1 MTIISR
7 ASLPDPLPG
16 FAWETLHPR
25 YNDLCLR
32 SGRFNPDSEMLAVF
46 GNSAP
51 NTDLE
56 LYYLVADAMKGG
68 LARHGERA
76 AGYYRAMAYWKLYSQ
91 HRVSFEEY
99 MALPAKPIL
108 RLAAELPAS
117 LPRNVNEIMQAIDLD
132 EFSVYGM
139 QRKDALPMRTTLL
152 HFHYPAVVP
161 IFDTMV
167 LRAIGINDKSANHDR
182 ATLRRYLP
190 FVWQLAE
197 KYTKHLTA
205 RETSVRL
212 VEMALWVIRQNDT
225 SAGCC

>member
-25 YNDLCLR
+25 YDDLCRR
-32 SGRFNPDSEMLAVF
+32 SGRFNPDSEMLAIF
-46 GNSAP
+46 GDRP
-51 NTDLE
+51 GTDRE
-56 LYYLVADAMKGG
+56 LYYRLADTMDGG

-76 AGYYRAMAYWKLYSQ
+76 AGYYRAMVYWKLYSQ
-91 HRVSFEEY
+91 HRVSFENY
-99 MALPAKPIL
+99 RALPAKPIL

-117 LPRNVNEIMQAIDLD
+117 LPRNVDAIMQAIDLG

-139 QRKDALPMRTTLL
+139 QTKDALPMRTTLL

-161 IFDTMV
+161 IFDAMV
-167 LRAIGINDKSANHDR
+167 LRALGINNKSANHDR

-190 FVWQLAE
+190 FVWQLGE
-197 KYTKHLTA
+197 KYTKHLAA

-212 VEMALWVIRQNDT
+212 VEMALWVIRHNDT
-225 SAGCC
+225 SAGRC